1 MHPAVHTLKLNILY
15 YKTELRVETIK
26 INPAISLFPLSLP
39 IKYILVGEGGEL
51 YNNNYLMW
59 CMAMAGR
66 ERRVSNKD
74 QEQLHLFSKQK
85 WGEYFG

>member
-51 YNNNYLMW
+51 
-59 CMAMAGR
+59 
-66 ERRVSNKD
+66 
-74 QEQLHLFSKQK
+74 
-85 WGEYFG
+85 